1 MVLMRSLACEVLVCL
16 IIFKGTTA
24 SLLGFWPLHKNT
36 LGADRSGNGNDGVRY
51 NVRASSFLDSYLTW
65 YSSNA
70 RLTIANGGRYVMT
83 GSFSIIMGVKP
94 RHSSYGNT
102 NTEDFVIFQYDGGFT
117 LSIDTKKYGITAV
130 TSSVSCPVQL
140 ATSGN
145 TAIFYSDSW
154 LFLTYD
160 EPNQVMTLRYGTS
173 TSSLTAATFTS
184 IVGPFEMSGDIIIGR
199 RYTGGCDQIP
209 SNNRFEGYVRCV
221 YIFDTLISTTEAAT
235 AMDKCIAQDYTDSV
249 DQCTSGPCQNGGT
262 CTDGLFSYSCACVYG
277 FSGTS
282 CENALT
288 IPQAAT
294 TQAPTTEATTTQAPT
309 TEATTT
315 QAPTTEAITTQ
326 APTTEAATTQ
336 APTTEEATTKA
347 PTTQAAT
354 TQAPTTV
361 QAFTTSNP
369 NLPTSDGTVCPSGWS
384 FGRQYSCYQLLID
397 STNHYDYR
405 KGCTDLGGYL
415 AVVNSREEQD
425 HVIQIL
431 RYNASTTD
439 VISGMFDPSYSMV
452 YTGEDGSY
460 LSYSYWD
467 AGNPDTSGLKTR
479 VLFNKTSNFSWINAE
494 ISGGPNRALCEI
506 NGGFDG
512 CFNNPTTYRAKV
524 SHSRLMNSLQ
534 CIEYCR
540 GQDIPKAAVSGADC
554 YCVNSEPTGK
564 QSPSDCALGCP
575 YNPVQHCGG
584 TNKANVYSVSFYYS
598 RAASCMH
605 LAEQGVLLEGT
616 YWVQEEAG
624 QTSKKV
630 QCNNKG
636 PCHTPLMHVFDNTL
650 TITTSTTSSDA
661 NYTAS
666 NAFLY
671 GVFGVGFDSGDANP
685 WIEVSY
691 SELFIVTGIATQGAK
706 DVDNMQWVGGYTIDY
721 SEDGMNW
728 THYDNGNQLA
738 GNTDFNKVVLNTF
751 KYPFLAQH
759 VRLYPNT
766 STCHNNCSLRMEM
779 YGCKYSSF
787 DHGDYYVGCIVET
800 MDPNL
805 SPVMERVISTNCG
818 TPAAC
823 VDLCRDNGYL
833 YAGLSGDNC
842 SCSNSVDKYGRS
854 SKSYCYT
861 RCSGDSS
868 AFCGGHYRY
877 SVWRTWDVRC
887 PAVPSVGNALA
898 STANRQHNVK
908 VTYSCLPGFQWPA
921 GTLEEDKF
929 ITCQVNN
936 WTATPPACEGK
947 RLKDTLYLYTDG
959 SKLFK

>member
-1 MVLMRSLACEVLVCL
+1 MV
-16 IIFKGTTA
+16 
-24 SLLGFWPLHKNT
+24 
-36 LGADRSGNGNDGVRY
+36 
-51 NVRASSFLDSYLTW
+51 
-65 YSSNA
+65 
-70 RLTIANGGRYVMT
+70 
-83 GSFSIIMGVKP
+83 
-94 RHSSYGNT
+94 
-102 NTEDFVIFQYDGGFT
+102 TE
-117 LSIDTKKYGITAV
+117 
-130 TSSVSCPVQL
+130 
-140 ATSGN
+140 
-145 TAIFYSDSW
+145 
-154 LFLTYD
+154 
-160 EPNQVMTLRYGTS
+160 
-173 TSSLTAATFTS
+173 
-184 IVGPFEMSGDIIIGR
+184 
-199 RYTGGCDQIP
+199 
-209 SNNRFEGYVRCV
+209 
-221 YIFDTLISTTEAAT
+221 
-235 AMDKCIAQDYTDSV
+235 
-249 DQCTSGPCQNGGT
+249 
-262 CTDGLFSYSCACVYG
+262 
-277 FSGTS
+277 
-282 CENALT
+282 
-288 IPQAAT
+288 AAT
-294 TQAPTTEATTTQAPT
+294 TQAPTTEATTTEAPT
-309 TEATTT
+309 TEAT
-315 QAPTTEAITTQ
+315 TTQ

-336 APTTEEATTKA
+336 APTTEEATTQA

-361 QAFTTSNP
+361 QASTTSSP

-384 FGRQYSCYQLLID
+384 FGRQYSCYQLLFD
-397 STNHYDYR
+397 RSDHYDYR

-431 RYNASTTD
+431 RYNASATD
-439 VISGMFDPSYSMV
+439 VISGMFDPFYSLI

-467 AGNPDTSGLKTR
+467 DGNPDTSGLKTR

-494 ISGGPNRALCEI
+494 MSGGPNIALCEI

-512 CFNNPTTYRAKV
+512 CFNNPTTYHVKV

-554 YCVNSEPTGK
+554 YCVNSEPAGK

-605 LAEQGVLLEGT
+605 LAEQGVLIEGT

-636 PCHTPLMHVFDNTL
+636 PCHTPLMHVYDNTL

-671 GVFGVGFDSGDANP
+671 GVFGVGFDTGDSNP
-685 WIEVSY
+685 WIQVSF
-691 SELFIVTGIATQGAK
+691 SELFIFTGIATQGAK

-738 GNTDFNKVVLNTF
+738 GNTNFNKVVLNTF
-751 KYPFLAQH
+751 KDPFLAQH
-759 VRLYPNT
+759 VRLYPNS

-861 RCSGDSS
+861 RCSGDSI

-921 GTLEEDKF
+921 GTLEEHKF

-936 WTATPPACEGK
+936 WTATPPACEAVQCAGNLQTVSNATVTQSGN
-947 RLKDTLYLYTDG
+947 RYLDIATYTCIENHAFQDGTTTKKASCLSSGQWDNNVPSACIRPQCPAVSSSLSHTTVNSSDHGAGAAVRYECSPNAAFSDG
-959 SKLFK
+959 SSERTRRCLVSGHWDSTEEACGKGHCEITPHQFGGWVKVCLHINSIIKVDNIRHKPILRAA